1 MNAIQPK
8 ASGYPYDVEKD
19 SDSPGIVVRFERA
32 NRLDQVEFMKKKKRE
47 ERICAP
53 QVVIQHRSVLLIFV
67 FTQCRETYSGM
78 LVTTPTYKSKQL
90 RINFN

>member
-32 NRLDQVEFMKKKKRE
+32 NRLDQVEFMKKKKGRKNM
-47 ERICAP
+47 C
-53 QVVIQHRSVLLIFV
+53 S
-67 FTQCRETYSGM
+67 SSSD
-78 LVTTPTYKSKQL
+78 TTPKRITYFRLYAMQGNLFGYASYDANLQEQATS
-90 RINFN
+90 NQF